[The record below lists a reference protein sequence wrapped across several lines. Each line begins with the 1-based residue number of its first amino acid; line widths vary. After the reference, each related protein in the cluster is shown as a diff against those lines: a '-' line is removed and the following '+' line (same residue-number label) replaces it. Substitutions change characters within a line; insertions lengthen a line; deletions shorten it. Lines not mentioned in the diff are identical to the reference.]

1 VTDPSKQSTAPPSE
15 LLASG
20 SATGTWTLDAEH
32 SQISFAVKHFWGAIT
47 VRGSF
52 EVARGEATV
61 NADGTVTGQLSLD
74 AASLNTKNKKRD
86 EHLRSNDFFNVDTH
100 PEALV
105 TVTSAVPAGADTLA
119 FRGSLAAAGHTR
131 PIEFTA
137 HVEDASP
144 QAVTLR
150 TEVAID
156 RTEFHMT
163 WSPLGIASRTATAT
177 AVTRWIRS

>member
-1 VTDPSKQSTAPPSE
+1 MTDPSKERVAPPAE
-15 LLASG
+15 LLAAG

-52 EVARGEATV
+52 KTVRGEATV
-61 NADGTVTGQLSLD
+61 DPDGTVTGQLTLDSASLD
-74 AASLNTKNKKRD
+74 TKNKKRD
-86 EHLRSNDFFNVDTH
+86 EHLRSGDFFNVDTH

-105 TVTSAVPAGADTLA
+105 TVTSVAPAGPDSLVCQA
-119 FRGSLAAAGHTR
+119 SLAAAGHTR
-131 PIEFTA
+131 PLEFTA
-137 HVEDASP
+137 HIEDASP

-150 TEVAID
+150 TEIAVD
-156 RTEFHMT
+156 RTEFDMT

-177 AVTRWIRS
+177 AVTRWVRS

>member
-1 VTDPSKQSTAPPSE
+1 MTDPSKQSTAPPSE